1 MTLRRL
7 TLCLATLGLAVG
19 TAASSYNVT
28 LDSPTW
34 AGETKLNAGDYRVQI
49 VGDKAVFKSGKN
61 VIEVPTT
68 VETNA
73 SKYALTSA
81 EIADSKIKEIDLG
94 GTNTKITFPVASAG
108 GSSGN
113 K

>member
-1 MTLRRL
+1 MKFRRL
-7 TLCLATLGLAVG
+7 TLCLATFGLIA
-19 TAASSYNVT
+19 TAASSYNVK
-28 LDSPTW
+28 LNSPAW
-34 AGETKLNAGDYRVQI
+34 AGETKLSAGDYKVQI
-49 VGDKAVFKSGKN
+49 VGGKAVFKSGKN
-61 VIEVPTT
+61 VIEVPAT

-94 GTNTKITFPVASAG
+94 GTNTKITFPAASTE
-108 GSSGN
+108 SSNGN